1 MAGNASENLGLPM
14 LRGNPF
20 DLRPIESG
28 RAEYLVGR
36 DRLIASWREH
46 IVSQSPRMLLLVGER
61 GSGRSS
67 VVRTLASQTR
77 RSFVGQY
84 WPISNPVN
92 AIIHELAIHFCG
104 FSSSG
109 SNQKMIDDL
118 VSNLEES
125 SGTLPVISLD
135 YPSNVEIATVLN
147 SISPILQRLRALVI
161 VVLTPSQLSSIDDET
176 LELYDR
182 PEYTTHLSKK
192 QIQELSNRLVSR
204 KAREK
209 WIIGDILLSRIHEST
224 SGNPRDVIRLLR
236 DLIDERRDVGAHG
249 TLERL
254 MRWKI
259 ERVSSIENETEKDVQ
274 KEILS
279 PDESYNYITEEGNQ
293 KIMETSPQDP
303 DISSELEYFSEDKS
317 RHDHI
322 KIVEETEKNLPENES
337 DVHYSNI
344 QIGTNEAQVNNGEF
358 SQDPDDLWEEELPVD
373 SEIDDSWEDDLDSDD
388 STDIDEIPTKT
399 NTEQGTLDDFVY
411 MEPGTEPPMFNSG
424 SGFTGLAQRS
434 KVAQGQQPKEKEGA
448 PFIES
453 ASEIS
458 PLWGEHRVATEKNQS
473 ETPLPIFSNA
483 EPNRE
488 NEDPIYPEND
498 ESSVIS
504 TDSAHWS
511 VEPSMTSSLPIF
523 EDRKNEIIDPPF
535 GINDAPVSSTE
546 NTENKPPELP
556 RGNRR
561 FAISWEPDNP
571 FDEER
576 SMYLNEAEMLVIS
589 MASKREISPSDAELQ
604 ARLEVGRPRLSQI
617 YNGLYKSGFLSVR
630 KQGRKRLFKIT
641 QAAQKLVEV

>member
-1 MAGNASENLGLPM
+1 MAGNVSENLGLPL

-46 IVSQSPRMLLLVGER
+46 IISQSPRMLLLVGER

-84 WPISNPVN
+84 WPTTDPVN

-125 SGTLPVISLD
+125 SGSLPVISLD
-135 YPSNVEIATVLN
+135 YPSNIEISIVLN

-161 VVLTPSQLSSIDDET
+161 VVLTPSQLSSIDEET

-182 PEYTTHLSKK
+182 PEYTTHLSKE

-209 WIIGDILLSRIHEST
+209 WIIDDTLLSRIHEST
-224 SGNPRDVIRLLR
+224 SGNPRDVIRILR

-249 TLERL
+249 ALERL

-259 ERVSSIENETEKDVQ
+259 TNDSSDKDVKDAQNQILFSDESQGQIAEEKDQ
-274 KEILS
+274 LS
-279 PDESYNYITEEGNQ
+279 VDEPLQTRDFKPQSTDSDSDESIQDVTRYIEDKEDNLPGEELEEYHLNFQSETGESQVNTEE
-293 KIMETSPQDP
+293 
-303 DISSELEYFSEDKS
+303 ISE
-317 RHDHI
+317 
-322 KIVEETEKNLPENES
+322 
-337 DVHYSNI
+337 
-344 QIGTNEAQVNNGEF
+344 
-358 SQDPDDLWEEELPVD
+358 DPDDLWESETGTDMEEMPL
-373 SEIDDSWEDDLDSDD
+373 ESDA
-388 STDIDEIPTKT
+388 
-399 NTEQGTLDDFVY
+399 EQGTLDDFIY
-411 MEPGTEPPMFNSG
+411 LQPGTEPPMFHSG
-424 SGFTGLAQRS
+424 SGFKGLAHRS
-434 KVAQGQQPKEKEGA
+434 KLAQSQQPSEKEDT
-448 PFIES
+448 PIIES
-453 ASEIS
+453 VSEIS
-458 PLWGEHRVATEKNQS
+458 PLWEGDKIDIERNQ
-473 ETPLPIFSNA
+473 
-483 EPNRE
+483 
-488 NEDPIYPEND
+488 PENNIPTINNIETEWEIED
-498 ESSVIS
+498 SHLPEKETSSVIS

-511 VEPSMTSSLPIF
+511 VEPSMTSSLPVF
-523 EDRKNEIIDPPF
+523 EDHGTDIIDTPF
-535 GINDAPVSSTE
+535 GIEDAPVPPSDII
-546 NTENKPPELP
+546 ENKHENPLRENFRPTTT
-556 RGNRR
+556 
-561 FAISWEPDNP
+561 WEPDNP

-576 SMYLNEAEMLVIS
+576 SIYLNEAEMLVIS
-589 MASKREISPSDAELQ
+589 TASEREISPSDAELQ

-617 YNGLYKSGFLSVR
+617 YNGLYKSGYLSVR

-641 QAAQKLVEV
+641 EAAQKLVEA

>member
-1 MAGNASENLGLPM
+1 MLVNVNVMYSLLFTNIVAGNASENLGLPL

-20 DLRPIESG
+20 DLRPIESD

-46 IVSQSPRMLLLVGER
+46 IISQSPRMLLLVGER

-84 WPISNPVN
+84 WPTSDPVN
-92 AIIHELAIHFCG
+92 AIIHELSIHFCG

-125 SGTLPVISLD
+125 SGSLPVISLD
-135 YPSNVEIATVLN
+135 YPSNIEISQVLD

-161 VVLTPSQLSSIDDET
+161 VVLTPSQLSSIDEET

-182 PEYTTHLSKK
+182 PEYTTHLSKE

-209 WIIGDILLSRIHEST
+209 WIIDEFLLSRIHEYT

-249 TLERL
+249 ALERL

-259 ERVSSIENETEKDVQ
+259 SND
-274 KEILS
+274 
-279 PDESYNYITEEGNQ
+279 PSYGNQ
-293 KIMETSPQDP
+293 KDTKKQILFSDESQDHFSEKHDQLSQHEPFETQDLKSQP
-303 DISSELEYFSEDKS
+303 THSDGDESFQDVSKYIEDQGNILPGDDLEENHLNFQTDTGESQVNNEYFSE
-317 RHDHI
+317 
-322 KIVEETEKNLPENES
+322 
-337 DVHYSNI
+337 
-344 QIGTNEAQVNNGEF
+344 
-358 SQDPDDLWEEELPVD
+358 DPDDLWEE
-373 SEIDDSWEDDLDSDD
+373 DSDNEVKEMTLE
-388 STDIDEIPTKT
+388 S

-411 MEPGTEPPMFNSG
+411 IQPGTEPPMFHSG
-424 SGFTGLAQRS
+424 SGFNGLAQRS
-434 KVAQGQQPKEKEGA
+434 KLAQRQQPNEEDDT
-448 PFIES
+448 PIIES

-458 PLWGEHRVATEKNQS
+458 HLWEGHKIDIESNQLENKTPIIGNIEPEWEIEDTES
-473 ETPLPIFSNA
+473 
-483 EPNRE
+483 
-488 NEDPIYPEND
+488 PEK
-498 ESSVIS
+498 EISSVIS
-504 TDSAHWS
+504 TDSAQWS
-511 VEPSMTSSLPIF
+511 VDPSMASSLPVF
-523 EDRKNEIIDPPF
+523 ENPETEIIQTPF
-535 GINDAPVSSTE
+535 GIEDAPVQPIDTIENKLE
-546 NTENKPPELP
+546 NTRKENF
-556 RGNRR
+556 RS
-561 FAISWEPDNP
+561 ITSWEPDNP

-576 SMYLNEAEMLVIS
+576 SMYLNEAEILVIS

-617 YNGLYKSGFLSVR
+617 YNGLHKSGYLSVR

-641 QAAQKLVEV
+641 EAAQKLVEA

>member
-1 MAGNASENLGLPM
+1 MAGNVSENLGLPL

-46 IVSQSPRMLLLVGER
+46 IISQSPRMLLLVGER

-84 WPISNPVN
+84 WPTTDPVN

-125 SGTLPVISLD
+125 SGSLPVISLD
-135 YPSNVEIATVLN
+135 YPSNIEISMVLN

-161 VVLTPSQLSSIDDET
+161 VVLTPSQLSSIDEET

-182 PEYTTHLSKK
+182 PVYTTHLSKE

-209 WIIGDILLSRIHEST
+209 WIIDDTLLSRIHEST
-224 SGNPRDVIRLLR
+224 SGNPRDVIRILR

-249 TLERL
+249 ALERL

-259 ERVSSIENETEKDVQ
+259 TNDSSDKDVKDAQNQILFSDESQGQIAEEKDQ
-274 KEILS
+274 LS
-279 PDESYNYITEEGNQ
+279 VDEPLQTRDFKPQSTDSDSDESIQDVTRYIEDKENNLPGEELEEYHFNFQSETGESQVNTEE
-293 KIMETSPQDP
+293 
-303 DISSELEYFSEDKS
+303 ISE
-317 RHDHI
+317 
-322 KIVEETEKNLPENES
+322 
-337 DVHYSNI
+337 
-344 QIGTNEAQVNNGEF
+344 
-358 SQDPDDLWEEELPVD
+358 DPDDLWESETGTDMEEMPV
-373 SEIDDSWEDDLDSDD
+373 ESDA
-388 STDIDEIPTKT
+388 
-399 NTEQGTLDDFVY
+399 EQGTLDDFIY
-411 MEPGTEPPMFNSG
+411 LQPGTEPPMFHSG
-424 SGFTGLAQRS
+424 SGFKGLAHRS
-434 KVAQGQQPKEKEGA
+434 KLAQSQQPSEKEDA
-448 PFIES
+448 PIIES
-453 ASEIS
+453 VSEIS
-458 PLWGEHRVATEKNQS
+458 PLWEGDKIDIERNQ
-473 ETPLPIFSNA
+473 
-483 EPNRE
+483 
-488 NEDPIYPEND
+488 PENNIPTISNIETEWEIED
-498 ESSVIS
+498 SQLPEKETSSVIS

-511 VEPSMTSSLPIF
+511 VEPSMTSSLPVF
-523 EDRKNEIIDPPF
+523 EDHGTDIIDTPF
-535 GINDAPVSSTE
+535 GIEDAPVPPSDII
-546 NTENKPPELP
+546 ENKHENPLRENFRPTTT
-556 RGNRR
+556 
-561 FAISWEPDNP
+561 WEPDNP

-576 SMYLNEAEMLVIS
+576 SIYLNEAEMLVIS
-589 MASKREISPSDAELQ
+589 TASEREISPSDAELQ

-617 YNGLYKSGFLSVR
+617 YNGLYKSGYLSVR

-641 QAAQKLVEV
+641 EAAQKLVEA

>member
-1 MAGNASENLGLPM
+1 MAGNVSENLGLPL

-46 IVSQSPRMLLLVGER
+46 IISQSPRMLLLVGER

-84 WPISNPVN
+84 WPTTDPVN

-125 SGTLPVISLD
+125 SGSLPVISLD
-135 YPSNVEIATVLN
+135 YPSNIEISMVLN

-161 VVLTPSQLSSIDDET
+161 VVLTPSQLSSIDEET

-182 PEYTTHLSKK
+182 PEYATHLSKE

-209 WIIGDILLSRIHEST
+209 WIIDDILLSRIHEST
-224 SGNPRDVIRLLR
+224 SGNPRDVIRILR

-249 TLERL
+249 ALERL

-259 ERVSSIENETEKDVQ
+259 TNDSSDKDVKDAQNKILFSDESQGHIAEEKDQ
-274 KEILS
+274 LS
-279 PDESYNYITEEGNQ
+279 VDEPLQTRDFKPQSTDSDSDESIQDVTRYIEDKEDNLPGEELEEYHLNFQSETGESQVNTEE
-293 KIMETSPQDP
+293 
-303 DISSELEYFSEDKS
+303 ISE
-317 RHDHI
+317 
-322 KIVEETEKNLPENES
+322 
-337 DVHYSNI
+337 
-344 QIGTNEAQVNNGEF
+344 
-358 SQDPDDLWEEELPVD
+358 DPDDLWESETGTDMEEMPL
-373 SEIDDSWEDDLDSDD
+373 ESDA
-388 STDIDEIPTKT
+388 
-399 NTEQGTLDDFVY
+399 EQGTLDDFIY
-411 MEPGTEPPMFNSG
+411 LQPGTEPPMFHSG
-424 SGFTGLAQRS
+424 SGFKGLAHRS
-434 KVAQGQQPKEKEGA
+434 KLAQSQQPSEKEDT
-448 PFIES
+448 PIIES
-453 ASEIS
+453 VSEIS
-458 PLWGEHRVATEKNQS
+458 PLWEGDKIDIERNQ
-473 ETPLPIFSNA
+473 
-483 EPNRE
+483 
-488 NEDPIYPEND
+488 PENNIPTISNIETEWEIED
-498 ESSVIS
+498 SHLPEKETSSVIS

-511 VEPSMTSSLPIF
+511 VEPSMTSSLPVF
-523 EDRKNEIIDPPF
+523 EDHGTDIIDTPF
-535 GINDAPVSSTE
+535 GIEDAPVPPSDII
-546 NTENKPPELP
+546 ENKHENPLRENFRPTTT
-556 RGNRR
+556 
-561 FAISWEPDNP
+561 WEPDNP

-576 SMYLNEAEMLVIS
+576 SIYLNEAEMLVIS
-589 MASKREISPSDAELQ
+589 TASEREISPSDAELQ

-617 YNGLYKSGFLSVR
+617 YNGLYKSGYLSVR

-641 QAAQKLVEV
+641 EAAQKLVEA

>member
-1 MAGNASENLGLPM
+1 MAGNVSENLGLPL

-46 IVSQSPRMLLLVGER
+46 IISQSPRMLLLVGER

-84 WPISNPVN
+84 WPTTDPVN

-125 SGTLPVISLD
+125 SGSLPVISLD
-135 YPSNVEIATVLN
+135 YPSNIEISMVLN

-161 VVLTPSQLSSIDDET
+161 VVLTPSQLSSIDEET

-182 PEYTTHLSKK
+182 PEYTTHLSKE

-209 WIIGDILLSRIHEST
+209 WIIDDTLLSRIHEST
-224 SGNPRDVIRLLR
+224 SGNPRDVIRILR

-249 TLERL
+249 ALERL

-259 ERVSSIENETEKDVQ
+259 TNDSSDKDVKDAQNKILFSDESQGHIAEEKDQ
-274 KEILS
+274 LS
-279 PDESYNYITEEGNQ
+279 VDEPLQTRDFKPQSTDSDSDESIQDVTRYIEDKENNLPGEELEEYHLNFQSETGESQVNTEE
-293 KIMETSPQDP
+293 
-303 DISSELEYFSEDKS
+303 ISE
-317 RHDHI
+317 
-322 KIVEETEKNLPENES
+322 
-337 DVHYSNI
+337 
-344 QIGTNEAQVNNGEF
+344 
-358 SQDPDDLWEEELPVD
+358 DPDDLWESETGTDMEEMPV
-373 SEIDDSWEDDLDSDD
+373 ESDA
-388 STDIDEIPTKT
+388 
-399 NTEQGTLDDFVY
+399 EQGTLDDFIY
-411 MEPGTEPPMFNSG
+411 LQPGTEPPMFHSG
-424 SGFTGLAQRS
+424 SGFKGLAHRS
-434 KVAQGQQPKEKEGA
+434 KLAQSQQPSEKEDT
-448 PFIES
+448 PIIES
-453 ASEIS
+453 VSEIS
-458 PLWGEHRVATEKNQS
+458 PLWEGDKIDIERNQ
-473 ETPLPIFSNA
+473 
-483 EPNRE
+483 
-488 NEDPIYPEND
+488 PENNIPTINNIETEWEIED
-498 ESSVIS
+498 SQLPEKETSSVIS

-511 VEPSMTSSLPIF
+511 VEPSMTSSLPVF
-523 EDRKNEIIDPPF
+523 EDHGTDIIDTPF
-535 GINDAPVSSTE
+535 GIEDAPVPPSDII
-546 NTENKPPELP
+546 ENKHENPLRENFRPTTT
-556 RGNRR
+556 
-561 FAISWEPDNP
+561 WEPDNP

-576 SMYLNEAEMLVIS
+576 SIYLNEAEMLVIS
-589 MASKREISPSDAELQ
+589 TASEREISPSDAELQ

-617 YNGLYKSGFLSVR
+617 YNGLYKSGYLSVR

-641 QAAQKLVEV
+641 EAAQKLVEA

>member
-1 MAGNASENLGLPM
+1 MYSCLFTNIVTGNVTENLGLPL

-46 IVSQSPRMLLLVGER
+46 IISQSPRMLLLVGER

-84 WPISNPVN
+84 WPTSDPVN

-125 SGTLPVISLD
+125 TGSLPVISLD
-135 YPSNVEIATVLN
+135 YPSNIEISMVLN

-161 VVLTPSQLSSIDDET
+161 VVLTPSQLSSIDEET

-182 PEYTTHLSKK
+182 PEYTTLLSKE

-209 WIIGDILLSRIHEST
+209 WIIDDILLSRIHEST

-249 TLERL
+249 ALERL

-259 ERVSSIENETEKDVQ
+259 TNDSGDVNEKDAKKQ
-274 KEILS
+274 ILFS
-279 PDESYNYITEEGNQ
+279 DESQDNIAEEDNQLSVDEPFENQDFKSQSTHSDGDESIQDVTKYIEDRGDDLPGNDLEENHFNFQTETGESQVN
-293 KIMETSPQDP
+293 EED
-303 DISSELEYFSEDKS
+303 FSE
-317 RHDHI
+317 
-322 KIVEETEKNLPENES
+322 
-337 DVHYSNI
+337 
-344 QIGTNEAQVNNGEF
+344 
-358 SQDPDDLWEEELPVD
+358 DPDDLW
-373 SEIDDSWEDDLDSDD
+373 DDNSD
-388 STDIDEIPTKT
+388 TDVEEIPVES

-411 MEPGTEPPMFNSG
+411 MQPGTEPPMFHSG
-424 SGFTGLAQRS
+424 SGFKGLAQRS
-434 KVAQGQQPKEKEGA
+434 KLAQSQQPNEEEDT
-448 PFIES
+448 PIIES
-453 ASEIS
+453 VSEIS
-458 PLWGEHRVATEKNQS
+458 HLWEGNKIDIESNQPENNIPTLVIS
-473 ETPLPIFSNA
+473 SLSGKSKILNSQKKKPPVSFLPTPL
-483 EPNRE
+483 
-488 NEDPIYPEND
+488 
-498 ESSVIS
+498 
-504 TDSAHWS
+504 TGQWS
-511 VEPSMTSSLPIF
+511 PSMASSLPVF
-523 EDRKNEIIDPPF
+523 ENPETEIIETPF
-535 GINDAPVSSTE
+535 GIEDAPVQPVDII
-546 NTENKPPELP
+546 ENKPENTHRENFRPTT
-556 RGNRR
+556 
-561 FAISWEPDNP
+561 SWEPDNP

-576 SMYLNEAEMLVIS
+576 ITYLNEAELLVIS
-589 MASKREISPSDAELQ
+589 MASEREISPSDAELQ

-617 YNGLYKSGFLSVR
+617 YNGLYKSGYLSVR

-641 QAAQKLVEV
+641 EAAQKLVEA

>member
-1 MAGNASENLGLPM
+1 MAGNVSENLGLPL

-46 IVSQSPRMLLLVGER
+46 IISQSPRMLLLVGER

-84 WPISNPVN
+84 WPTTDPVN

-125 SGTLPVISLD
+125 SGSLPVISLD
-135 YPSNVEIATVLN
+135 YPSNIEISMVLN

-161 VVLTPSQLSSIDDET
+161 VVLTPSQLSSIDEET

-182 PEYTTHLSKK
+182 PVYTTHLSKE

-209 WIIGDILLSRIHEST
+209 WIIDDTLLSRIHEST
-224 SGNPRDVIRLLR
+224 SGNPRDVIRILR

-249 TLERL
+249 ALERL

-259 ERVSSIENETEKDVQ
+259 TNDSSDKDVKDAQNQILFSDESQGQIAEEKDQ
-274 KEILS
+274 LS
-279 PDESYNYITEEGNQ
+279 VDEPLQTRDFKPQSTDSDSDESIQDVTRYIEDKENNLPGEELEEYHLNFQSETGESQVNTEE
-293 KIMETSPQDP
+293 
-303 DISSELEYFSEDKS
+303 ISE
-317 RHDHI
+317 
-322 KIVEETEKNLPENES
+322 
-337 DVHYSNI
+337 
-344 QIGTNEAQVNNGEF
+344 
-358 SQDPDDLWEEELPVD
+358 DPDDLWESETGTDMEEMPV
-373 SEIDDSWEDDLDSDD
+373 ESDA
-388 STDIDEIPTKT
+388 
-399 NTEQGTLDDFVY
+399 EQGTLDDFIY
-411 MEPGTEPPMFNSG
+411 LQPGTEPPMFHSG
-424 SGFTGLAQRS
+424 SGCKGLAHRS
-434 KVAQGQQPKEKEGA
+434 KLAQSQQPSEKEDT
-448 PFIES
+448 PIIES
-453 ASEIS
+453 VSEIS
-458 PLWGEHRVATEKNQS
+458 PLWEGDKIDIERNQ
-473 ETPLPIFSNA
+473 
-483 EPNRE
+483 
-488 NEDPIYPEND
+488 PENNIPTISNIETEWEIED
-498 ESSVIS
+498 SQLPEKETSSVIS

-511 VEPSMTSSLPIF
+511 VEPSMTSSLPVF
-523 EDRKNEIIDPPF
+523 EDHGTDIIDTPF
-535 GINDAPVSSTE
+535 GIEDAPVPPSDII
-546 NTENKPPELP
+546 ENKHENPLRENFRPTTT
-556 RGNRR
+556 
-561 FAISWEPDNP
+561 WEPDNP

-576 SMYLNEAEMLVIS
+576 SIYLNEAEMLVIS
-589 MASKREISPSDAELQ
+589 TASEREISPSDAELQ

-617 YNGLYKSGFLSVR
+617 YNGLYKSGYLSVR

-641 QAAQKLVEV
+641 EAAQKLVEA

>member
-84 WPISNPVN
+84 WPISDPVN

-224 SGNPRDVIRLLR
+224 SARGLR
-236 DLIDERRDVGAHG
+236 
-249 TLERL
+249 
-254 MRWKI
+254 K
-259 ERVSSIENETEKDVQ
+259 
-274 KEILS
+274 
-279 PDESYNYITEEGNQ
+279 
-293 KIMETSPQDP
+293 
-303 DISSELEYFSEDKS
+303 
-317 RHDHI
+317 
-322 KIVEETEKNLPENES
+322 
-337 DVHYSNI
+337 
-344 QIGTNEAQVNNGEF
+344 
-358 SQDPDDLWEEELPVD
+358 VD
-373 SEIDDSWEDDLDSDD
+373 SPES
-388 STDIDEIPTKT
+388 
-399 NTEQGTLDDFVY
+399 
-411 MEPGTEPPMFNSG
+411 MF
-424 SGFTGLAQRS
+424 L
-434 KVAQGQQPKEKEGA
+434 
-448 PFIES
+448 I
-453 ASEIS
+453 
-458 PLWGEHRVATEKNQS
+458 LNQF
-473 ETPLPIFSNA
+473 LL
-483 EPNRE
+483 
-488 NEDPIYPEND
+488 
-498 ESSVIS
+498 
-504 TDSAHWS
+504 
-511 VEPSMTSSLPIF
+511 SL
-523 EDRKNEIIDPPF
+523 NH
-535 GINDAPVSSTE
+535 S
-546 NTENKPPELP
+546 
-556 RGNRR
+556 
-561 FAISWEPDNP
+561 
-571 FDEER
+571 
-576 SMYLNEAEMLVIS
+576 
-589 MASKREISPSDAELQ
+589 
-604 ARLEVGRPRLSQI
+604 
-617 YNGLYKSGFLSVR
+617 
-630 KQGRKRLFKIT
+630 
-641 QAAQKLVEV
+641 

>member
-1 MAGNASENLGLPM
+1 MAGNVSENLGLPL

-46 IVSQSPRMLLLVGER
+46 IISQSPRMLLLVGER

-84 WPISNPVN
+84 WPTTDPVN

-125 SGTLPVISLD
+125 SGSLPVISLD
-135 YPSNVEIATVLN
+135 YPSNIEISMVLN

-161 VVLTPSQLSSIDDET
+161 VVLTPSQLSSIDEET

-182 PEYTTHLSKK
+182 PVYTTHLSKE

-209 WIIGDILLSRIHEST
+209 WIIDDTLLSRIHEST
-224 SGNPRDVIRLLR
+224 SGNPRDVIRILR

-249 TLERL
+249 ALERL

-259 ERVSSIENETEKDVQ
+259 TNDSSDKDVKDAQNQILFSDESQGQIAEEKDH
-274 KEILS
+274 LS
-279 PDESYNYITEEGNQ
+279 VDEPLQTRDFKPQSTDSDSDESIQDVTRYIEDKENNLPGEELEEYHLNFQSETGESQVNTEE
-293 KIMETSPQDP
+293 
-303 DISSELEYFSEDKS
+303 ISE
-317 RHDHI
+317 
-322 KIVEETEKNLPENES
+322 
-337 DVHYSNI
+337 
-344 QIGTNEAQVNNGEF
+344 
-358 SQDPDDLWEEELPVD
+358 DPDDLWESETGTDMEEMPV
-373 SEIDDSWEDDLDSDD
+373 ESDA
-388 STDIDEIPTKT
+388 
-399 NTEQGTLDDFVY
+399 EQGTLDDFIY
-411 MEPGTEPPMFNSG
+411 LQPGTEPPMFHSG
-424 SGFTGLAQRS
+424 SGFKGLAHRS
-434 KVAQGQQPKEKEGA
+434 KLAQSQQPSEKEDT
-448 PFIES
+448 PIIES
-453 ASEIS
+453 VSEIS
-458 PLWGEHRVATEKNQS
+458 PLWEGDKIDIERNQ
-473 ETPLPIFSNA
+473 
-483 EPNRE
+483 
-488 NEDPIYPEND
+488 PENNIPTISNIETEWEIED
-498 ESSVIS
+498 SQLPEKETSSVIS

-511 VEPSMTSSLPIF
+511 VEPSMTSSLPVF
-523 EDRKNEIIDPPF
+523 EDHGTDIIDTPF
-535 GINDAPVSSTE
+535 GIEDAPVPPSDII
-546 NTENKPPELP
+546 ENKHENPLRENFRPTTT
-556 RGNRR
+556 
-561 FAISWEPDNP
+561 WEPDNP

-576 SMYLNEAEMLVIS
+576 SIYLNEAEMLVIS
-589 MASKREISPSDAELQ
+589 TASEREISPSDAELQ

-617 YNGLYKSGFLSVR
+617 YNGLYKSGYLSVR

-641 QAAQKLVEV
+641 EAAQKLVEA

>member
-1 MAGNASENLGLPM
+1 MAGNVSENLGLPL

-46 IVSQSPRMLLLVGER
+46 IISQSPRMLLLVGER

-84 WPISNPVN
+84 WPTTDPVN

-125 SGTLPVISLD
+125 SGSLPVISLD
-135 YPSNVEIATVLN
+135 YPSNIEISMVLN
-147 SISPILQRLRALVI
+147 SISPILQRLRARVI
-161 VVLTPSQLSSIDDET
+161 VVLTPSQLSSIDEET

-182 PEYTTHLSKK
+182 PVYTTHLSKE

-209 WIIGDILLSRIHEST
+209 WIIDDTLLSRIHEST
-224 SGNPRDVIRLLR
+224 SGNPRDVIRILR

-249 TLERL
+249 ALERL

-259 ERVSSIENETEKDVQ
+259 TNDSSDKDVKDAQNQILFSDESQGQIAEEKDQ
-274 KEILS
+274 LS
-279 PDESYNYITEEGNQ
+279 VDEPLQTRDFKPQSTDSDSDESIQDVTRYIEDKENNLPGEELEEYHLNFQSETGESQVNTEE
-293 KIMETSPQDP
+293 
-303 DISSELEYFSEDKS
+303 ISE
-317 RHDHI
+317 
-322 KIVEETEKNLPENES
+322 
-337 DVHYSNI
+337 
-344 QIGTNEAQVNNGEF
+344 
-358 SQDPDDLWEEELPVD
+358 DPDDLWESETGTDMEEMPV
-373 SEIDDSWEDDLDSDD
+373 ESDA
-388 STDIDEIPTKT
+388 
-399 NTEQGTLDDFVY
+399 EQGTLDDFIY
-411 MEPGTEPPMFNSG
+411 LQPGTEPPMFHSG
-424 SGFTGLAQRS
+424 SGFKGLAHRS
-434 KVAQGQQPKEKEGA
+434 KLAQSQQPSEKEDT
-448 PFIES
+448 PIIES
-453 ASEIS
+453 VSEIS
-458 PLWGEHRVATEKNQS
+458 PLWEGDKIDIERNQ
-473 ETPLPIFSNA
+473 
-483 EPNRE
+483 
-488 NEDPIYPEND
+488 PENNIPTISNIETEWEIED
-498 ESSVIS
+498 SQLPEKETSSVIS

-511 VEPSMTSSLPIF
+511 VEPSMTSSLPVF
-523 EDRKNEIIDPPF
+523 EDHGTDIIDTPF
-535 GINDAPVSSTE
+535 GIEDAPVPPSDII
-546 NTENKPPELP
+546 ENKHENPLRENFRPTTT
-556 RGNRR
+556 
-561 FAISWEPDNP
+561 WEPDNP

-576 SMYLNEAEMLVIS
+576 SIYLNEAEMLVIS
-589 MASKREISPSDAELQ
+589 TASEREISPSDAELQ

-617 YNGLYKSGFLSVR
+617 YNGLYKSGYLSVR

-641 QAAQKLVEV
+641 EAAQKLVEA

>member
-1 MAGNASENLGLPM
+1 MAGNASENLGLPL

-84 WPISNPVN
+84 WPTSDPVN

-104 FSSSG
+104 FSSPG

-125 SGTLPVISLD
+125 SGALPVISLD
-135 YPSNVEIATVLN
+135 YPPNAEIATVLN

-161 VVLTPSQLSSIDDET
+161 VVLTPSQLSSIDEET
-176 LELYDR
+176 LELYDT

-209 WIIGDILLSRIHEST
+209 WIIGDSLLSRIHEST

-259 ERVSSIENETEKDVQ
+259 EHDRDYTDMTLGLVTEDIDEKPTPESSPITKENELELDHIG
-274 KEILS
+274 E
-279 PDESYNYITEEGNQ
+279 DESDYSESNNIEE
-293 KIMETSPQDP
+293 P
-303 DISSELEYFSEDKS
+303 EYLSEDQF
-317 RHDHI
+317 
-322 KIVEETEKNLPENES
+322 EEYHVTDQTETNES
-337 DVHYSNI
+337 QATPSLGDSD
-344 QIGTNEAQVNNGEF
+344 
-358 SQDPDDLWEEELPVD
+358 DPDDLWDAELELD
-373 SEIDDSWEDDLDSDD
+373 EASEIDDAHVKE
-388 STDIDEIPTKT
+388 E
-399 NTEQGTLDDFVY
+399 TEQGTLDDFVY
-411 MEPGTEPPMFNSG
+411 MQPGSEPPMFNSG
-424 SGFTGLAQRS
+424 SGFNGLAQRS
-434 KVAQGQQPKEKEGA
+434 KIAQSQQPKEEEGA

-453 ASEIS
+453 ASQVS
-458 PLWGEHRVATEKNQS
+458 PLWGNDKVNPGKNHSEISPSIFRDNEPEREK
-473 ETPLPIFSNA
+473 ETPQFSDKDA
-483 EPNRE
+483 A
-488 NEDPIYPEND
+488 
-498 ESSVIS
+498 SVIS

-511 VEPSMTSSLPIF
+511 VEPSMTASLPVF
-523 EDRKNEIIDPPF
+523 KDRNTEVNTPPF
-535 GINDAPVSSTE
+535 GIEDAPPLPIFPGEQPLENPRVNRHSSM
-546 NTENKPPELP
+546 
-556 RGNRR
+556 
-561 FAISWEPDNP
+561 AWEPDNP

-576 SMYLNEAEMLVIS
+576 STYLNEAELLVIS
-589 MASKREISPSDAELQ
+589 MASKREISPSDTELQ

-641 QAAQKLVEV
+641 EAAQKLVEA

>member
-1 MAGNASENLGLPM
+1 MAGNVSENLGLPL

-46 IVSQSPRMLLLVGER
+46 IISQSPRMLLLVGER

-84 WPISNPVN
+84 WPTTDPVN

-125 SGTLPVISLD
+125 SGSLPVISLD
-135 YPSNVEIATVLN
+135 YPSNIEISMVLN

-161 VVLTPSQLSSIDDET
+161 VVLTPSQLSSIDEET

-182 PEYTTHLSKK
+182 PVYTTHLSKE

-209 WIIGDILLSRIHEST
+209 WIIDDTLLSRIHEST
-224 SGNPRDVIRLLR
+224 SGNPRDVIRILR

-249 TLERL
+249 ALERL

-259 ERVSSIENETEKDVQ
+259 TNDSSDKDVKDAQNQILFSDESQGQIAEEKDQ
-274 KEILS
+274 LS
-279 PDESYNYITEEGNQ
+279 VDEPLQTRDFKPQSTDSDSDESIQDVTRYIEDKENNLPGEELEEYHLNFQSETGESQVNTEE
-293 KIMETSPQDP
+293 
-303 DISSELEYFSEDKS
+303 ISE
-317 RHDHI
+317 
-322 KIVEETEKNLPENES
+322 
-337 DVHYSNI
+337 
-344 QIGTNEAQVNNGEF
+344 
-358 SQDPDDLWEEELPVD
+358 DPDDLWESETGTDMEEMPV
-373 SEIDDSWEDDLDSDD
+373 ESDA
-388 STDIDEIPTKT
+388 
-399 NTEQGTLDDFVY
+399 EQGTLDDFIY
-411 MEPGTEPPMFNSG
+411 LQPGTEPPMFHSG
-424 SGFTGLAQRS
+424 SGFKGLAHRS
-434 KVAQGQQPKEKEGA
+434 KLAQSQQPSEKEDT
-448 PFIES
+448 PIIES
-453 ASEIS
+453 VSEIS
-458 PLWGEHRVATEKNQS
+458 PLWEGDKIDIERNQ
-473 ETPLPIFSNA
+473 
-483 EPNRE
+483 
-488 NEDPIYPEND
+488 PENNIPTISNIETEWEIED
-498 ESSVIS
+498 SQPPEKETSSVIS

-511 VEPSMTSSLPIF
+511 VEPSMTSSLPVF
-523 EDRKNEIIDPPF
+523 EDHGTDIIDTPF
-535 GINDAPVSSTE
+535 GIEDAPVAPSDII
-546 NTENKPPELP
+546 ENKHENPLRENFRPTTT
-556 RGNRR
+556 
-561 FAISWEPDNP
+561 WEPDNP

-576 SMYLNEAEMLVIS
+576 SIYLNEAEMLVIS
-589 MASKREISPSDAELQ
+589 TASEREISPSDAELQ

-617 YNGLYKSGFLSVR
+617 YNGLYKSGYLSVR

-641 QAAQKLVEV
+641 EAAQKLVEA

>member
-1 MAGNASENLGLPM
+1 MAGNVSENLGLPL

-46 IVSQSPRMLLLVGER
+46 IISQSPRMLLLVGER

-84 WPISNPVN
+84 WPTTDPVN

-125 SGTLPVISLD
+125 SGSLPVISLD
-135 YPSNVEIATVLN
+135 YPSNIEISMVLN

-161 VVLTPSQLSSIDDET
+161 VVLTPSQLSSIDEET

-182 PEYTTHLSKK
+182 PEYTTHLSKE

-209 WIIGDILLSRIHEST
+209 WIIDDTLLSRIHEST
-224 SGNPRDVIRLLR
+224 SGNPRDVIRILR

-249 TLERL
+249 ALERL

-259 ERVSSIENETEKDVQ
+259 TNDSSDKDVKDAQNKILFSDESQGHIAEEKDQ
-274 KEILS
+274 LS
-279 PDESYNYITEEGNQ
+279 VDEPLQTRDFKPQSTDSDSDESIQDVTRYIEDKENNLPGEELEEYHLNFQSETGESQVNTEE
-293 KIMETSPQDP
+293 
-303 DISSELEYFSEDKS
+303 ISE
-317 RHDHI
+317 
-322 KIVEETEKNLPENES
+322 
-337 DVHYSNI
+337 
-344 QIGTNEAQVNNGEF
+344 
-358 SQDPDDLWEEELPVD
+358 DPDDLWESETGTDMEEMPL
-373 SEIDDSWEDDLDSDD
+373 ESDA
-388 STDIDEIPTKT
+388 
-399 NTEQGTLDDFVY
+399 EQGTLDDFIY
-411 MEPGTEPPMFNSG
+411 LQPGTEPPMFHSG
-424 SGFTGLAQRS
+424 SGFKGLAHRS
-434 KVAQGQQPKEKEGA
+434 KLAQSQQPSEKEDT
-448 PFIES
+448 PIIES
-453 ASEIS
+453 VSEIS
-458 PLWGEHRVATEKNQS
+458 PLWEGDKIDIERNQ
-473 ETPLPIFSNA
+473 
-483 EPNRE
+483 
-488 NEDPIYPEND
+488 PENNIPTISNIETEWEIED
-498 ESSVIS
+498 SHLPEKETSSVIS

-511 VEPSMTSSLPIF
+511 VEPSMTSSLPVF
-523 EDRKNEIIDPPF
+523 EDHGTDIIDTPF
-535 GINDAPVSSTE
+535 GIEDAPVPPSDII
-546 NTENKPPELP
+546 ENKHENPLRENFRPTTT
-556 RGNRR
+556 
-561 FAISWEPDNP
+561 WEPDNP

-576 SMYLNEAEMLVIS
+576 SIYLNEAEMLVIS
-589 MASKREISPSDAELQ
+589 TASEREISPSDAELQ

-617 YNGLYKSGFLSVR
+617 YNGLYKSGYLSVR

-641 QAAQKLVEV
+641 EAAQKLVEA

>member
-1 MAGNASENLGLPM
+1 MAGNVSENLGLPL

-46 IVSQSPRMLLLVGER
+46 IISQSPRMLLLVGER

-84 WPISNPVN
+84 WPTTDPVN

-125 SGTLPVISLD
+125 SGSLPVISLD
-135 YPSNVEIATVLN
+135 YPSNIEISMVLN

-161 VVLTPSQLSSIDDET
+161 VVLTPSQLSSIDEET

-182 PEYTTHLSKK
+182 PVYTTHLSKE

-209 WIIGDILLSRIHEST
+209 WIIDDTLLSRIHEST
-224 SGNPRDVIRLLR
+224 SGNPRDVIRILR

-249 TLERL
+249 ALERL

-259 ERVSSIENETEKDVQ
+259 TNDSSDKDVKDAQNQILFSDESQGQIAEEKDQ
-274 KEILS
+274 LS
-279 PDESYNYITEEGNQ
+279 VDEPLQTRDFKPQSTDSDSDESIQDVTRYIEDKENNLPGEELEEYHLNFQSETGESQVNTEE
-293 KIMETSPQDP
+293 
-303 DISSELEYFSEDKS
+303 ISE
-317 RHDHI
+317 
-322 KIVEETEKNLPENES
+322 
-337 DVHYSNI
+337 
-344 QIGTNEAQVNNGEF
+344 
-358 SQDPDDLWEEELPVD
+358 DPDDLWESETGTDMEEMPV
-373 SEIDDSWEDDLDSDD
+373 ESDA
-388 STDIDEIPTKT
+388 
-399 NTEQGTLDDFVY
+399 EQGTLDDFMY
-411 MEPGTEPPMFNSG
+411 LQPGTEPPMFHSG
-424 SGFTGLAQRS
+424 SGFKGLAHRS
-434 KVAQGQQPKEKEGA
+434 KLAQSQQPSEKEDT
-448 PFIES
+448 PIIES
-453 ASEIS
+453 VSEIS
-458 PLWGEHRVATEKNQS
+458 PLWEGDKIDIERNQ
-473 ETPLPIFSNA
+473 
-483 EPNRE
+483 
-488 NEDPIYPEND
+488 PENNIPTISNIETEWEIED
-498 ESSVIS
+498 SQLPEKETSSVIS

-511 VEPSMTSSLPIF
+511 VEPSMTSSLPVF
-523 EDRKNEIIDPPF
+523 EDHGTDIIDTPF
-535 GINDAPVSSTE
+535 GIEDAPVPPSDII
-546 NTENKPPELP
+546 ENKHENPLRENFRPTTT
-556 RGNRR
+556 
-561 FAISWEPDNP
+561 WEPDNP

-576 SMYLNEAEMLVIS
+576 SIYLNEAEMLVIS
-589 MASKREISPSDAELQ
+589 TASEREISPSDAELQ

-617 YNGLYKSGFLSVR
+617 YNGLYKSGYLSVR

-641 QAAQKLVEV
+641 EAAQKLVEA

>member
-1 MAGNASENLGLPM
+1 VAGNVSENLGLPL

-46 IVSQSPRMLLLVGER
+46 IISQSPRMLLLVGER

-84 WPISNPVN
+84 WPTTDPVN

-125 SGTLPVISLD
+125 SGSLPVISLD
-135 YPSNVEIATVLN
+135 YPSNIEISMVLN

-161 VVLTPSQLSSIDDET
+161 VVLTPSQLSSIDEET

-182 PEYTTHLSKK
+182 PEYTTHLSKE

-209 WIIGDILLSRIHEST
+209 WIIDDTLLSRIHEST
-224 SGNPRDVIRLLR
+224 SGNPRDVIRILR

-249 TLERL
+249 ALERL

-259 ERVSSIENETEKDVQ
+259 TNDSSDKDVKDAQNKILFSDESQGHIAEEKDQLSVDEPLQTRDFKPQSTDSDSDESIQDVTRYIEDIENNPPGEELEEYHLNFQSETG
-274 KEILS
+274 
-279 PDESYNYITEEGNQ
+279 ESQVNTEE
-293 KIMETSPQDP
+293 
-303 DISSELEYFSEDKS
+303 ISE
-317 RHDHI
+317 
-322 KIVEETEKNLPENES
+322 
-337 DVHYSNI
+337 
-344 QIGTNEAQVNNGEF
+344 
-358 SQDPDDLWEEELPVD
+358 DPDDLWESETGTDMEEMPV
-373 SEIDDSWEDDLDSDD
+373 ESDA
-388 STDIDEIPTKT
+388 
-399 NTEQGTLDDFVY
+399 EQGTLDDFIY
-411 MEPGTEPPMFNSG
+411 LQPGTEPPMFHSG
-424 SGFTGLAQRS
+424 SGFKGLAHRS
-434 KVAQGQQPKEKEGA
+434 KLAQSQQPSEKEDT
-448 PFIES
+448 PIIES
-453 ASEIS
+453 VSEIS
-458 PLWGEHRVATEKNQS
+458 PLWEGDKIDIERNQ
-473 ETPLPIFSNA
+473 
-483 EPNRE
+483 
-488 NEDPIYPEND
+488 PENNIPTISNIETEWEIED
-498 ESSVIS
+498 SQLPEKETSSVIS

-511 VEPSMTSSLPIF
+511 VEPSMTSSLPVF
-523 EDRKNEIIDPPF
+523 EDHGTDIIDTPF
-535 GINDAPVSSTE
+535 GIEDAPVPPSDII
-546 NTENKPPELP
+546 ENKHENPLRENFRPTTT
-556 RGNRR
+556 
-561 FAISWEPDNP
+561 WEPDNP

-576 SMYLNEAEMLVIS
+576 SIYLNEAEMLVIS
-589 MASKREISPSDAELQ
+589 TASEREISPSDAELQ

-617 YNGLYKSGFLSVR
+617 YNGLYKSGYLSVR

-641 QAAQKLVEV
+641 EAAQKLVEA

>member
-1 MAGNASENLGLPM
+1 VAGDVSENLGLPL

-46 IVSQSPRMLLLVGER
+46 IISQSPRMLLLVGER

-77 RSFVGQY
+77 RSFIGQY
-84 WPISNPVN
+84 WPTNDPVN

-125 SGTLPVISLD
+125 SGSLPVISLD
-135 YPSNVEIATVLN
+135 YPSNIEISMLLN

-161 VVLTPSQLSSIDDET
+161 IVLTPSQLSSIDEET

-182 PEYTTHLSKK
+182 PEYTTHLSKE

-209 WIIGDILLSRIHEST
+209 WIIDDILLSRIHEST

-249 TLERL
+249 SLERL

-259 ERVSSIENETEKDVQ
+259 THEPSYGNEEDAKKQ
-274 KEILS
+274 FLFS
-279 PDESYNYITEEGNQ
+279 DESQGHIAEEDSQLFVEDPSENRDFRFQSTNSDSDESIQEVTKYIEDQGDILPSDDLEEYHINFQTETGESQVNR
-293 KIMETSPQDP
+293 ED
-303 DISSELEYFSEDKS
+303 FSE
-317 RHDHI
+317 
-322 KIVEETEKNLPENES
+322 E
-337 DVHYSNI
+337 
-344 QIGTNEAQVNNGEF
+344 
-358 SQDPDDLWEEELPVD
+358 PDDLWE
-373 SEIDDSWEDDLDSDD
+373 DDSDNDVE
-388 STDIDEIPTKT
+388 EITVES

-411 MEPGTEPPMFNSG
+411 MQPGTEPPMFNSG
-424 SGFTGLAQRS
+424 SGFNGLAQRS
-434 KVAQGQQPKEKEGA
+434 KLAQSQQPNEEEDT
-448 PFIES
+448 PIIES
-453 ASEIS
+453 VSEIS
-458 PLWGEHRVATEKNQS
+458 HLWEGRQIDIESNQP
-473 ETPLPIFSNA
+473 ENNIPNISNI
-483 EPNRE
+483 EPE
-488 NEDPIYPEND
+488 WEVEDPQLPEK
-498 ESSVIS
+498 ETSSVIS

-511 VEPSMTSSLPIF
+511 VEPSMASSLPVF
-523 EDRKNEIIDPPF
+523 ENPETEIIDTPF
-535 GINDAPVSSTE
+535 GIEDAPVQPIDTI
-546 NTENKPPELP
+546 ENKTEKSP
-556 RGNRR
+556 RKNFRPTT
-561 FAISWEPDNP
+561 SWEPDNP
-571 FDEER
+571 LDEER
-576 SMYLNEAEMLVIS
+576 ITYLNEAEMLVIS

-617 YNGLYKSGFLSVR
+617 YNGLYKSGYLSVR

-641 QAAQKLVEV
+641 EAAQKLVEA

>member
-1 MAGNASENLGLPM
+1 MAGNVSENLGLPL

-46 IVSQSPRMLLLVGER
+46 IISQSPRMLLLVGER

-84 WPISNPVN
+84 WPTTDPVN

-125 SGTLPVISLD
+125 SGSLPVISLD
-135 YPSNVEIATVLN
+135 YPSNIEISMVLN

-161 VVLTPSQLSSIDDET
+161 VVLTPSQLSSIDEET

-182 PEYTTHLSKK
+182 PVYTTHLSKE

-209 WIIGDILLSRIHEST
+209 WIIDDTLLSRIHEST
-224 SGNPRDVIRLLR
+224 SGNPRDVIRILR

-249 TLERL
+249 ALERL

-259 ERVSSIENETEKDVQ
+259 TNDSSDKDVKDAQNQILFSDESQGQIAEEKDQ
-274 KEILS
+274 LS
-279 PDESYNYITEEGNQ
+279 VDEPLQTRDFKPQSTDSDSDESIQDVTRYIEDKENNLPGEELEEYHLNFQSETGESQVNTEE
-293 KIMETSPQDP
+293 
-303 DISSELEYFSEDKS
+303 ISE
-317 RHDHI
+317 
-322 KIVEETEKNLPENES
+322 
-337 DVHYSNI
+337 
-344 QIGTNEAQVNNGEF
+344 
-358 SQDPDDLWEEELPVD
+358 DPDDLWESETGTDMEEMPV
-373 SEIDDSWEDDLDSDD
+373 ESDA
-388 STDIDEIPTKT
+388 
-399 NTEQGTLDDFVY
+399 EQGTLDDFIY
-411 MEPGTEPPMFNSG
+411 LQPGTEPPMFHSG
-424 SGFTGLAQRS
+424 SGFKGLAHRS
-434 KVAQGQQPKEKEGA
+434 KLAQSQQPSEKEDT
-448 PFIES
+448 PIIES
-453 ASEIS
+453 VSEIS
-458 PLWGEHRVATEKNQS
+458 PLWEGDKIDIERNQ
-473 ETPLPIFSNA
+473 
-483 EPNRE
+483 
-488 NEDPIYPEND
+488 PENNIPTISNIETEWEIED
-498 ESSVIS
+498 SQLPEKETSSVIS

-511 VEPSMTSSLPIF
+511 VEPSMTSSLPVF
-523 EDRKNEIIDPPF
+523 EDHGTDIIDTPF
-535 GINDAPVSSTE
+535 GIEDAPVPPSDII
-546 NTENKPPELP
+546 ENKHENPLRENFRPTTT
-556 RGNRR
+556 
-561 FAISWEPDNP
+561 WEPDNP

-576 SMYLNEAEMLVIS
+576 SIYLNEAEMLVIS
-589 MASKREISPSDAELQ
+589 TASEREISPSDAELQ
-604 ARLEVGRPRLSQI
+604 ARREVGRPRLSQI
-617 YNGLYKSGFLSVR
+617 YNGLYKSGYLSVR

-641 QAAQKLVEV
+641 EAAQKLVEA

>member
-1 MAGNASENLGLPM
+1 MAGNVSENLGLPL

-46 IVSQSPRMLLLVGER
+46 IISQSPRMLLLVGER

-84 WPISNPVN
+84 WPTTDPVN

-125 SGTLPVISLD
+125 SGSLPVISLD
-135 YPSNVEIATVLN
+135 YPSNIEISMVLN

-161 VVLTPSQLSSIDDET
+161 VVLTPSQLSSIDEET

-182 PEYTTHLSKK
+182 PEYTTHLSKE

-209 WIIGDILLSRIHEST
+209 WIIDDTLLSRIHEST
-224 SGNPRDVIRLLR
+224 SGNPRDVIRILR

-249 TLERL
+249 ALERL

-259 ERVSSIENETEKDVQ
+259 TNDSSDKDVKDAQNQILFSDESQGQIAEEKDQ
-274 KEILS
+274 LS
-279 PDESYNYITEEGNQ
+279 VDEPLQTRDFKPQSTDSDSDESIQDVTRYIEDKENNLPGEELEEYHLNFQSETGESQVNTEE
-293 KIMETSPQDP
+293 
-303 DISSELEYFSEDKS
+303 ISE
-317 RHDHI
+317 
-322 KIVEETEKNLPENES
+322 
-337 DVHYSNI
+337 
-344 QIGTNEAQVNNGEF
+344 
-358 SQDPDDLWEEELPVD
+358 DPDDLWESETGTDMEEMPV
-373 SEIDDSWEDDLDSDD
+373 ESDA
-388 STDIDEIPTKT
+388 
-399 NTEQGTLDDFVY
+399 EQGTLDDFIY
-411 MEPGTEPPMFNSG
+411 LQPGTEPPMFHSG
-424 SGFTGLAQRS
+424 SGFKGLAHRS
-434 KVAQGQQPKEKEGA
+434 KLAQSQQPSEKEDT
-448 PFIES
+448 PIIES
-453 ASEIS
+453 VSEIP
-458 PLWGEHRVATEKNQS
+458 PLWKGGKIDIERNQ
-473 ETPLPIFSNA
+473 
-483 EPNRE
+483 
-488 NEDPIYPEND
+488 PENNIPTISNIETEWEIED
-498 ESSVIS
+498 SQLPEKETSSVIS

-511 VEPSMTSSLPIF
+511 VEPSMTSSLPVF
-523 EDRKNEIIDPPF
+523 EDHGTDIIDTPF
-535 GINDAPVSSTE
+535 GIEDAPVPPSDII
-546 NTENKPPELP
+546 ENKHENPLRENFRPTTT
-556 RGNRR
+556 
-561 FAISWEPDNP
+561 WEPDNP

-576 SMYLNEAEMLVIS
+576 SIYLNEAEMLVIS
-589 MASKREISPSDAELQ
+589 TASEREISPSDAELQ

-617 YNGLYKSGFLSVR
+617 YNGLYKSGYLSVR

-641 QAAQKLVEV
+641 EAAQKLVEA

>member
-1 MAGNASENLGLPM
+1 MAGNVSENLGLPL

-46 IVSQSPRMLLLVGER
+46 IISQSPRMLLLVGER

-84 WPISNPVN
+84 WPTTDPVN

-125 SGTLPVISLD
+125 SGSLPVISLD
-135 YPSNVEIATVLN
+135 YPSNIEISMVLN

-161 VVLTPSQLSSIDDET
+161 VVLTPSQLSSIDEET

-182 PEYTTHLSKK
+182 PEYTTHLSKE

-209 WIIGDILLSRIHEST
+209 WIIDDTLLSRIHEST
-224 SGNPRDVIRLLR
+224 SGNPRDVIRILR

-249 TLERL
+249 ALERL

-259 ERVSSIENETEKDVQ
+259 TNDSSDKDVKDAQ
-274 KEILS
+274 NQILFS
-279 PDESYNYITEEGNQ
+279 DESQGQIAEEKEQLSVDEPLQTRDFKPQSTDSDSDESIQDVTRYIEDKENNLPGEELEEYHLNFQSETGESQVNTEE
-293 KIMETSPQDP
+293 
-303 DISSELEYFSEDKS
+303 ISE
-317 RHDHI
+317 
-322 KIVEETEKNLPENES
+322 
-337 DVHYSNI
+337 
-344 QIGTNEAQVNNGEF
+344 
-358 SQDPDDLWEEELPVD
+358 DPDDLWESETGTDMEEMPV
-373 SEIDDSWEDDLDSDD
+373 ESDA
-388 STDIDEIPTKT
+388 
-399 NTEQGTLDDFVY
+399 EQGTLDDFIY
-411 MEPGTEPPMFNSG
+411 LQPGTEPPMFHSG
-424 SGFTGLAQRS
+424 SGFKGLAHRS
-434 KVAQGQQPKEKEGA
+434 KLAQSQQPSEKEDT
-448 PFIES
+448 PIIES
-453 ASEIS
+453 VSEIS
-458 PLWGEHRVATEKNQS
+458 PLWEGDKIDIERNQ
-473 ETPLPIFSNA
+473 
-483 EPNRE
+483 
-488 NEDPIYPEND
+488 PENNIPTISNIETEWEIED
-498 ESSVIS
+498 SQPPEKETSSVIS

-511 VEPSMTSSLPIF
+511 VEPSMTSSLPVF
-523 EDRKNEIIDPPF
+523 EDHGTDIIDTPF
-535 GINDAPVSSTE
+535 GIEDAPVAPSDII
-546 NTENKPPELP
+546 ENKHENPLRENFRPTTT
-556 RGNRR
+556 
-561 FAISWEPDNP
+561 WEPDNP

-576 SMYLNEAEMLVIS
+576 SIYLNEAEMLVIS
-589 MASKREISPSDAELQ
+589 TASEREISPSDAELQ

-617 YNGLYKSGFLSVR
+617 YNGLYKSGYLSVR

-641 QAAQKLVEV
+641 EAAQKLVEA

>member
-1 MAGNASENLGLPM
+1 MYSLLFITNVAGNVSEDLGLPL

-46 IVSQSPRMLLLVGER
+46 IISQSPRMLLLVGER

-84 WPISNPVN
+84 WPTTDPIN

-125 SGTLPVISLD
+125 SGSLPVISLD
-135 YPSNVEIATVLN
+135 YPSNIEISMVLN

-161 VVLTPSQLSSIDDET
+161 VVLTPSQLSSIDEET

-182 PEYTTHLSKK
+182 PEYTTHLSKE

-209 WIIGDILLSRIHEST
+209 WIIDDILLSRIHEST
-224 SGNPRDVIRLLR
+224 SGNPREVIRILR

-249 TLERL
+249 ALERL

-259 ERVSSIENETEKDVQ
+259 SNDSSDKDGQNQILFSDGSQGHIAEENNQLSVDEPFQTRDFKSQSTHSDSDQSIQDVTKHIEDKENDLRGEGLEEYHFNFQTETG
-274 KEILS
+274 
-279 PDESYNYITEEGNQ
+279 ESQVNTEEL
-293 KIMETSPQDP
+293 
-303 DISSELEYFSEDKS
+303 SE
-317 RHDHI
+317 
-322 KIVEETEKNLPENES
+322 
-337 DVHYSNI
+337 
-344 QIGTNEAQVNNGEF
+344 
-358 SQDPDDLWEEELPVD
+358 DPDDLWESETGTDMEKMPV
-373 SEIDDSWEDDLDSDD
+373 ESDA
-388 STDIDEIPTKT
+388 
-399 NTEQGTLDDFVY
+399 EQGTLDDFVY
-411 MEPGTEPPMFNSG
+411 LQPGTEPPMFHSG
-424 SGFTGLAQRS
+424 SGFKGLAQRS
-434 KVAQGQQPKEKEGA
+434 KLAQSEQPSEKEDT
-448 PFIES
+448 PIIES
-453 ASEIS
+453 VSEIS
-458 PLWGEHRVATEKNQS
+458 PLWEGDKIDIERNQ
-473 ETPLPIFSNA
+473 
-483 EPNRE
+483 
-488 NEDPIYPEND
+488 PENNIPTISNIEPEWGMED
-498 ESSVIS
+498 SQLPEKETSSVIS
-504 TDSAHWS
+504 TNSAHWS
-511 VEPSMTSSLPIF
+511 VEPSMASSLPVF
-523 EDRKNEIIDPPF
+523 EDHGTEIIDTPF
-535 GINDAPVSSTE
+535 GIEDAPVQPVDFI
-546 NTENKPPELP
+546 ENKPENPLRENFRP
-556 RGNRR
+556 TT
-561 FAISWEPDNP
+561 SWEPDNP

-576 SMYLNEAEMLVIS
+576 STYLNEAEMLVIS
-589 MASKREISPSDAELQ
+589 TASKREISPSDAELQ

-617 YNGLYKSGFLSVR
+617 YNGLYKSGYLSVR

-641 QAAQKLVEV
+641 EAAQKLVEA

>member
-1 MAGNASENLGLPM
+1 MAGNVSENLGLPL

-46 IVSQSPRMLLLVGER
+46 IISQSPRMLLLVGER

-84 WPISNPVN
+84 WPTTDPVN

-125 SGTLPVISLD
+125 SGSLPVISLD
-135 YPSNVEIATVLN
+135 YPSNIEISMVLN

-161 VVLTPSQLSSIDDET
+161 VVLTPSQLSSIDEET

-182 PEYTTHLSKK
+182 PEYTTHLSKE

-209 WIIGDILLSRIHEST
+209 WIIDDTLLSRIHEST
-224 SGNPRDVIRLLR
+224 SGNPRDVIRILR

-249 TLERL
+249 ALERL

-259 ERVSSIENETEKDVQ
+259 TNDSSDKDVKDAQNKILFSDESQGHIAEEKDQ
-274 KEILS
+274 LS
-279 PDESYNYITEEGNQ
+279 VDEPLQTRDFKPQSTDSDSDESIQDVTRYIEDKENNLPGEELEEYHLNFQSETGESQVNTEE
-293 KIMETSPQDP
+293 
-303 DISSELEYFSEDKS
+303 ISE
-317 RHDHI
+317 
-322 KIVEETEKNLPENES
+322 
-337 DVHYSNI
+337 
-344 QIGTNEAQVNNGEF
+344 
-358 SQDPDDLWEEELPVD
+358 DPDDLWESETGTDMEEMPV
-373 SEIDDSWEDDLDSDD
+373 ESDA
-388 STDIDEIPTKT
+388 
-399 NTEQGTLDDFVY
+399 EQGTLDDFIY
-411 MEPGTEPPMFNSG
+411 LQPGTEPPMFHSG
-424 SGFTGLAQRS
+424 SGFKGLAHRS
-434 KVAQGQQPKEKEGA
+434 KLAQSQQPSEKEDT
-448 PFIES
+448 PIIES
-453 ASEIS
+453 VSEIS
-458 PLWGEHRVATEKNQS
+458 PLWEGDKIDIERNQ
-473 ETPLPIFSNA
+473 
-483 EPNRE
+483 
-488 NEDPIYPEND
+488 PENNIPTISNIETEWEIED
-498 ESSVIS
+498 SQLPEKETSSVIS

-511 VEPSMTSSLPIF
+511 VEPSMTSSLPVF
-523 EDRKNEIIDPPF
+523 EDHGTDIIDTPF
-535 GINDAPVSSTE
+535 GIEDAPVPPSDII
-546 NTENKPPELP
+546 ENKHENPLRENFRPTTT
-556 RGNRR
+556 
-561 FAISWEPDNP
+561 WEPDNP

-576 SMYLNEAEMLVIS
+576 SIYLNEAEMLVIS
-589 MASKREISPSDAELQ
+589 TASEREISPSDAELQ

-617 YNGLYKSGFLSVR
+617 YNGLYKSGYLSVR

-641 QAAQKLVEV
+641 EAAQKLVEA

>member
-1 MAGNASENLGLPM
+1 MAGNVSENLGLPL

-46 IVSQSPRMLLLVGER
+46 IISQSPRMLLLVGER

-84 WPISNPVN
+84 WPTTDPVN

-125 SGTLPVISLD
+125 SGSLPVISLD
-135 YPSNVEIATVLN
+135 YPSNIEISMVLN

-161 VVLTPSQLSSIDDET
+161 VVLTPSQLSSIDEET

-182 PEYTTHLSKK
+182 PVYTTHLSKE

-209 WIIGDILLSRIHEST
+209 WIIDDTLLSRIHEST
-224 SGNPRDVIRLLR
+224 SGNPRDVIRILR

-249 TLERL
+249 ALERL

-259 ERVSSIENETEKDVQ
+259 TNDSSDKDVKDAQNQILFSDESQGQIAEEKDQ
-274 KEILS
+274 LS
-279 PDESYNYITEEGNQ
+279 VDEPLQTRDFKPQSTDSDSDESIQDVTRYIEDKENNLPGEELEEYHLNFQSETGESQVNTEE
-293 KIMETSPQDP
+293 
-303 DISSELEYFSEDKS
+303 ISE
-317 RHDHI
+317 
-322 KIVEETEKNLPENES
+322 
-337 DVHYSNI
+337 
-344 QIGTNEAQVNNGEF
+344 
-358 SQDPDDLWEEELPVD
+358 DPDDLWE
-373 SEIDDSWEDDLDSDD
+373 SETG
-388 STDIDEIPTKT
+388 TDIEEMPVESDA
-399 NTEQGTLDDFVY
+399 EQGTLDDFIY
-411 MEPGTEPPMFNSG
+411 LQPGTEPPMFHSG
-424 SGFTGLAQRS
+424 SGFKGLAHRS
-434 KVAQGQQPKEKEGA
+434 KLAQSQQPSEKEDT
-448 PFIES
+448 PIIES
-453 ASEIS
+453 VSEIS
-458 PLWGEHRVATEKNQS
+458 PLWEGDKIDIERNQ
-473 ETPLPIFSNA
+473 
-483 EPNRE
+483 
-488 NEDPIYPEND
+488 PENNIPTISNIETEWEIED
-498 ESSVIS
+498 SQLPEKETSSVIS

-511 VEPSMTSSLPIF
+511 VEPSMTSSLPVF
-523 EDRKNEIIDPPF
+523 EDHGTDIIDTPF
-535 GINDAPVSSTE
+535 GIEDAPVAPSDII
-546 NTENKPPELP
+546 ENKHENPLRENFRPTTT
-556 RGNRR
+556 
-561 FAISWEPDNP
+561 WEPDNP

-576 SMYLNEAEMLVIS
+576 SIYLNEAEMLVIS
-589 MASKREISPSDAELQ
+589 TASEREISPSDAELQ

-617 YNGLYKSGFLSVR
+617 YNGLYKSGYLSVR

-641 QAAQKLVEV
+641 EAAQKLVEA